1 MTEDDEFDLLE
12 QRLNKQGKAMYRPLE
27 PSSLNQ
33 PITLA
38 DVYNQMDEEER
49 RALNEH
55 QVKTANAKLS
65 ANDKQVGGMHY
76 KAMGVEPWDVIDTWP
91 LEQRI
96 GYYRGNALKYIMRM
110 GSKDQSD
117 QEVSKGLHYLEKLV
131 EVLKE

>member
-1 MTEDDEFDLLE
+1 MYPPL
-12 QRLNKQGKAMYRPLE
+12 KAND
-27 PSSLNQ
+27 LNQ

-38 DVYNQMDEEER
+38 DVYNQEAEEER
-49 RALNEH
+49 RLSVEH
-55 QVKTANAKLS
+55 QVKTANAK
-65 ANDKQVGGMHY
+65 QVGGTHY

-91 LEQRI
+91 IEQRI

-117 QEVSKGLHYLEKLV
+117 QEVQKGLHYLEKLV